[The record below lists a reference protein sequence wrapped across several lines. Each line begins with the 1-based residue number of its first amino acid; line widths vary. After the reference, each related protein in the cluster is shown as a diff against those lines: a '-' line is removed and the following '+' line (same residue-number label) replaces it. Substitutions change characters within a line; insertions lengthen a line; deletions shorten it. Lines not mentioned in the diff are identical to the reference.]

1 MGKILTKTLK
11 NKALE
16 IHAVFGK
23 KFNNKF
29 EDNKK
34 FMRSLEL
41 PYSKKVENVMAGFLT
56 RHTKKLQ
63 KLQN

>member
-16 IHAVFGK
+16 VHAVFTD
-23 KFNNKF
+23 KFNDNF
-29 EDNKK
+29 EDNKQ

-41 PYSKKVENVMAGFLT
+41 PYSKKVQNVMSGFLT
-56 RHTKKLQ
+56 RHVKKLQ
-63 KLQN
+63 KIQN